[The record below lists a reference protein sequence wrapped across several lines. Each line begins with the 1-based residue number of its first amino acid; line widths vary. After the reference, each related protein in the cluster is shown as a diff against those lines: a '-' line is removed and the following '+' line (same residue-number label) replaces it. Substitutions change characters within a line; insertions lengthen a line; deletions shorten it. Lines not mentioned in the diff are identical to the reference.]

1 MNELIKYTLDFL
13 KVLGDQTR
21 LEIINLLKES
31 PKSSKDLEIA
41 LSKKQPSISQQ
52 LKILY
57 NSNLITFETIE
68 NHNKK
73 KTKYYELKDVNIFNV
88 ISNIQSF
95 VAKINNQRFK
105 DLQNLDI
112 IDTLS

>member
-13 KVLGDQTR
+13 KVLSDHTR
-21 LEIINLLKES
+21 LEILNLLKET
-31 PKSSKDLEIA
+31 PKSSKDLEKA
-41 LSKKQPSISQQ
+41 LNKKQPSISQQ
-52 LKILY
+52 LKILS

-68 NHNKK
+68 NDNKK
-73 KTKYYELKDVNIFNV
+73 KTKYYKLNDANV
-88 ISNIQSF
+88 INIISSIQSY
-95 VAKINNQRFK
+95 VAKINNQRIK

>member
-21 LEIINLLKES
+21 LQMLNLLREG
-31 PKSSKDLEIA
+31 PKSSKDLEKA
-41 LSKKQPSISQQ
+41 LKKKQPSISQQ
-52 LKILY
+52 LKILH
-57 NSNLITFETIE
+57 NANLITFDIKE
-68 NHNKK
+68 NNNKN
-73 KTKYYELKDVNIFNV
+73 KTKSYKLNDTNIFN
-88 ISNIQSF
+88 ILSSIQSY
-95 VAKINNQRFK
+95 VAKINNQKFK

>member
-21 LEIINLLKES
+21 LEILNLLKEG
-31 PKSSKDLEIA
+31 PKSSKDLQKA
-41 LSKKQPSISQQ
+41 LDKKQPSISQQ

-57 NSNLITFETIE
+57 NSNLITFETKE

-73 KTKYYELKDVNIFNV
+73 KTKYYKLKDKNIFN
-88 ISNIQSF
+88 ILSSIQSY
-95 VAKINNQRFK
+95 VAKMNNQRIK
-105 DLQNLDI
+105 DLHNLDI
-112 IDTLS
+112 IDALS

>member
-21 LEIINLLKES
+21 LEILNHLKEK
-31 PKSSKDLEIA
+31 PKSSKDLEKA

-52 LKILY
+52 LKILL
-57 NSNLITFETIE
+57 NANLITFETRE

-73 KTKYYELKDVNIFNV
+73 KTKYYELKDTDIFNI
-88 ISNIQSF
+88 ISSMQSY
-95 VAKINNQRFK
+95 VAKINNQRIK

>member
-13 KVLGDQTR
+13 KALSDQTR
-21 LEIINLLKES
+21 LEILNLLKEA
-31 PKSSKDLEIA
+31 PKSSKDLEKA
-41 LSKKQPSISQQ
+41 LNKKQSSISQQ

-57 NSNLITFETIE
+57 NSNLITFEIIK
-68 NHNKK
+68 NYNKK
-73 KTKYYELKDVNIFNV
+73 KTKYYKLKDANIFNI
-88 ISNIQSF
+88 ISSIQSY
-95 VAKINNQRFK
+95 VAKINNQRIK

>member
-21 LEIINLLKES
+21 LEILNLLKEGS
-31 PKSSKDLEIA
+31 KSSKDIEIA
-41 LSKKQPSISQQ
+41 LNKKQPSISQQ

-57 NSNLITFETIE
+57 NANLITYKTKE
-68 NHNKK
+68 NNNKK
-73 KTKYYELKDVNIFNV
+73 KTKYYNLKDKNIFNI
-88 ISNIQSF
+88 ISSIHSY
-95 VAKINNQRFK
+95 VAKNKDYSIS

>member
-21 LEIINLLKES
+21 LEILNLLKEG
-31 PKSSKDLEIA
+31 PKSSKDLETA

-57 NSNLITFETIE
+57 NSNLIIFETIE
-68 NHNKK
+68 NNNNK
-73 KTKYYELKDVNIFNV
+73 KTKYYELKDANIFNI
-88 ISNIQSF
+88 ISSIQSY
-95 VAKINNQRFK
+95 VARINNQRIK
-105 DLQNLDI
+105 DLQNFDI